1 MNHSRA
7 ILVLF
12 FLNVVDAVTTL
23 IWVTNDLAPEANQ
36 LMAMFLEWGV
46 FPFLL
51 VKLGMGAVTGLVLYY
66 GSEYK
71 LARIGVAIALVVYI
85 GAIGSHI
92 LTGFA
97 VFGLLL

>member
-23 IWVTNDLAPEANQ
+23 VWVKGDLAPEANH
-36 LMAMFLEWGV
+36 LMATVLEWGV
-46 FPFLL
+46 LPFLL
-51 VKLGMGAVTGLVLYY
+51 IKLGMGAVTGVVLYY

-71 LARIGVAIALVVYI
+71 LARIGVAIALVAYI

-97 VFGLLL
+97 VFGFLL